1 MSVDPRKRQKKL
13 ERRKAKQKA
22 ERRELAQRGPQDL
35 AARLGRTAVAPI
47 LHCRLTDGTWETG
60 MGQVLVSRQLS
71 NGNVAFA
78 VFLIDVYCLGV
89 KNVMADIV
97 SRTKYDLDLY
107 AKLADRYTLLPI
119 SPESARKLVE
129 GAVEYARDLG
139 FAPHTDYHAAK
150 MIFGDISVEASA
162 EEYRFG
168 KDGKP
173 FFISGPHDSPS
184 RCDEILRRLRS
195 RCGEDGHHFL
205 VGM

>member
-22 ERRELAQRGPQDL
+22 ERRELAQRGPQTL
-35 AARLGRTAVAPI
+35 ASRLERMAVAPI
-47 LHCRLTDGTWETG
+47 LHCCVTDGLWETG
-60 MGQVLVSRQLS
+60 IGQVVVSRQLS

-78 VFLIDVYCLGV
+78 AFLLDVYCLGV
-89 KNVMADIV
+89 KNAMADIA
-97 SRTKYDLDLY
+97 SRAKYDLDLY

-129 GAVEYARDLG
+129 GAVAYAHDLG
-139 FAPHTDYHAAK
+139 FAPHADYHAAK
-150 MIFGDISVEASA
+150 MIFGDISAEACA

-184 RCDEILRRLRS
+184 RCNEILHRLRG